1 MGDVDGAVL
10 VGVNSN
16 AVMAHGH
23 RQCQEG
29 ASHQQ
34 TVQHAAIA
42 PAAACDRSAAYWRSL
57 MPGLVPSTGGLWR

>member
-10 VGVNSN
+10 VGVNSK
-16 AVMAHGH
+16 AVMAHGY

-29 ASHQQ
+29 VSHQQ

-42 PAAACDRSAAYWRSL
+42 PAAAGDRSAAYCDH
-57 MPGLVPSTGGLWR
+57 